1 MKYSEVAKI
10 TYGII
15 DAAPYGRIDTKE
27 QYDYMIAFNKRSN
40 FGFYWNDN
48 DRHIPTFKTERN
60 KNMGEWNP
68 LKIDDF
74 TWDVLKV
81 YIKHGY
87 GDYKLYNTTFF
98 SCQLSDE
105 TVCMTL
111 QEFYDKAVD
120 YEDNLWSEK
129 EPL

>member
-1 MKYSEVAKI
+1 
-10 TYGII
+10 
-15 DAAPYGRIDTKE
+15 
-27 QYDYMIAFNKRSN
+27 
-40 FGFYWNDN
+40 
-48 DRHIPTFKTERN
+48 
-60 KNMGEWNP
+60 MGEWNP
-68 LKIDDF
+68 LKLDDF

-87 GDYKLYNTTFF
+87 GGCKLYNTTFF

-129 EPL
+129 NPL

>member
-1 MKYSEVAKI
+1 
-10 TYGII
+10 
-15 DAAPYGRIDTKE
+15 
-27 QYDYMIAFNKRSN
+27 
-40 FGFYWNDN
+40 
-48 DRHIPTFKTERN
+48 
-60 KNMGEWNP
+60 MGEWNP
-68 LKIDDF
+68 LRIDDF

-81 YIKHGY
+81 YIKHGC

-129 EPL
+129 DPL

>member
-1 MKYSEVAKI
+1 MRLIE
-10 TYGII
+10 
-15 DAAPYGRIDTKE
+15 
-27 QYDYMIAFNKRSN
+27 KRE
-40 FGFYWNDN
+40 G
-48 DRHIPTFKTERN
+48 N

-98 SCQLSDE
+98 SCQLSDK

-129 EPL
+129 DPL

>member
-1 MKYSEVAKI
+1 
-10 TYGII
+10 
-15 DAAPYGRIDTKE
+15 
-27 QYDYMIAFNKRSN
+27 
-40 FGFYWNDN
+40 
-48 DRHIPTFKTERN
+48 
-60 KNMGEWNP
+60 MGEWNP

-129 EPL
+129 IHYK

>member
-1 MKYSEVAKI
+1 
-10 TYGII
+10 
-15 DAAPYGRIDTKE
+15 
-27 QYDYMIAFNKRSN
+27 
-40 FGFYWNDN
+40 
-48 DRHIPTFKTERN
+48 
-60 KNMGEWNP
+60 MGEWNP
-68 LKIDDF
+68 LKLDDF

-129 EPL
+129 DPL

>member
-1 MKYSEVAKI
+1 
-10 TYGII
+10 
-15 DAAPYGRIDTKE
+15 
-27 QYDYMIAFNKRSN
+27 
-40 FGFYWNDN
+40 
-48 DRHIPTFKTERN
+48 
-60 KNMGEWNP
+60 MGEWNP

-98 SCQLSDE
+98 NCQLSDE
-105 TVCMTL
+105 TVYMTL
-111 QEFYDKAVD
+111 QEFYNKAVD

-129 EPL
+129 DPL

>member
-1 MKYSEVAKI
+1 
-10 TYGII
+10 
-15 DAAPYGRIDTKE
+15 
-27 QYDYMIAFNKRSN
+27 
-40 FGFYWNDN
+40 
-48 DRHIPTFKTERN
+48 
-60 KNMGEWNP
+60 MGEWNP
-68 LKIDDF
+68 LKLDDF

-129 EPL
+129 DQL

>member
-1 MKYSEVAKI
+1 
-10 TYGII
+10 
-15 DAAPYGRIDTKE
+15 
-27 QYDYMIAFNKRSN
+27 
-40 FGFYWNDN
+40 
-48 DRHIPTFKTERN
+48 
-60 KNMGEWNP
+60 MGEWNP
-68 LKIDDF
+68 LKLDDF

-87 GDYKLYNTTFF
+87 GDCKLYNTTFF

-120 YEDNLWSEK
+120 YKDNLWSEK
-129 EPL
+129 DPL

>member
-1 MKYSEVAKI
+1 
-10 TYGII
+10 
-15 DAAPYGRIDTKE
+15 
-27 QYDYMIAFNKRSN
+27 
-40 FGFYWNDN
+40 
-48 DRHIPTFKTERN
+48 
-60 KNMGEWNP
+60 MGDWNP

-129 EPL
+129 NPL